1 MKKIL
6 KFFDITTI
14 KFVIVG
20 VVNTLVGTGLMF
32 VLYNVFSVN
41 YWISSASNYVV
52 GSIVSYFLNKYF
64 TFQNRE
70 RSLRQIIL
78 FVLNITVCYLLAYG
92 CAKPA
97 VSFVFEGAGEKVQ
110 ENIAMFV
117 GMAGFVILN
126 YLGQRLV
133 VFKRE

>member
-1 MKKIL
+1 MKKKL

-97 VSFVFEGAGEKVQ
+97 VSFAFEGAGEKVQ

>member
-32 VLYNVFSVN
+32 VLYNMFSVN

-52 GSIVSYFLNKYF
+52 GSIVSYFLNKHF

-70 RSLRQIIL
+70 KSLRQIVL

-97 VSFVFEGAGEKVQ
+97 VSFAFEGAGEKVQ

>member
-117 GMAGFVILN
+117 GMVGFVILN

>member
-52 GSIVSYFLNKYF
+52 GSIVSYFLNKHF

-70 RSLRQIIL
+70 KSLRQIVL

-97 VSFVFEGAGEKVQ
+97 VSFAFEGAGEKVQ

>member
-52 GSIVSYFLNKYF
+52 GSIVSYFLNKHF

-70 RSLRQIIL
+70 KSLRQIVL

-97 VSFVFEGAGEKVQ
+97 VSFAFEGAGEKVQ

-117 GMAGFVILN
+117 GMVGFVILN

>member
-92 CAKPA
+92 CAKPV

>member
-78 FVLNITVCYLLAYG
+78 FVLNITVCFLLAYG

-133 VFKRE
+133 VIKRE